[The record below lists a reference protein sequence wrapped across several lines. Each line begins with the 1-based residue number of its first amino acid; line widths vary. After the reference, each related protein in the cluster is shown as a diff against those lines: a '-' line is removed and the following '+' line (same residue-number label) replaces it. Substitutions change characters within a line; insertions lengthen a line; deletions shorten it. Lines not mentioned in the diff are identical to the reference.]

1 MKSSATSA
9 LTADDEPK
17 TRASKLHTA
26 NAAGIYEDAEQIH
39 LTLGGGNICHFLIAN
54 TDRGWV
60 PGFKFFTRTPRNIN
74 EHLPKATDP
83 TYHDR
88 HGAVEY
94 CVDCADKFFAEHPGP
109 RQTIAAWWAKETGE
123 IVSSPAENPAMQA
136 GPSFKVTVPKAVF
149 VPEAEVDAA
158 MKNFNLAAPI
168 PPRPHFAEIPL
179 DQIEANPDN
188 PRKERPEADVA
199 ELANSIKANGLL
211 QPVAVRDMGEGRE
224 GKPDTKRYRL
234 IFGEGRWLAHQ
245 RLNLATIEA
254 KVFTGVDAPTALAFA
269 LVENLQRRDMNAI
282 DEAEGF
288 AELSRM
294 SWTPARMAEQTGKSE
309 RTIFRALSLMKLP
322 ESVRVLVRTGE
333 LSARR
338 AFALVPWVAA
348 PWRPAGS
355 EGGDFTPRPRVC
367 AVIADV
373 ACKSAADISSDDLAE
388 GVPDKAVGALL
399 AERLI
404 AEIPAKYFGRVSEGR
419 DEFRSGGRL
428 YTFDLE
434 GWKALK
440 KSIDGADR
448 EAAARSAD
456 KAKTK
461 VANQVNVTVAELKK
475 GKANVVELSGTDEIY
490 IDYLPKDA
498 CAPGIAENEAE
509 VMVCLKPELL
519 RQLKEAESAA
529 LAEDRKEKI
538 LDADQRAQAKLKKL
552 KRITGREMAF
562 VLESTQYSCSASLDT
577 AEAWKAAGLKFPRNA
592 DKLGLRQMLE
602 ALDPVDQFRLFIH
615 SMLCEA
621 HLGDSDLVELLCWI
635 LEVPTLGFIG
645 QDQKAREALL
655 SQLSADLWPAA
666 APSPFEEPVEKPTAK
681 KAPKAKKPAKK
692 SRR

>member
-1 MKSSATSA
+1 MKSSATTA
-9 LTADDEPK
+9 LIADDEPK
-17 TRASKLHTA
+17 PRASKLHTA
-26 NAAGIYEDAEQIH
+26 NAAGIFEDAEQIFVS
-39 LTLGGGNICHFLIAN
+39 LGAGNICHFLVAN
-54 TDRGWV
+54 SELGWV
-60 PGFKFFTRTPRNIN
+60 PGFKLFTRQPRNLN
-74 EHLPKATDP
+74 EHLPKATD
-83 TYHDR
+83 
-88 HGAVEY
+88 GAYQTRRGALEY

-109 RQTIAAWWAKETGE
+109 RQAIATWWAKESD
-123 IVSSPAENPAMQA
+123 VSTVPAFLDKLIEDTAKNVRPKATDGVLPVASPAIIMPA
-136 GPSFKVTVPKAVF
+136 G
-149 VPEAEVDAA
+149 
-158 MKNFNLAAPI
+158 L

-188 PRKERPEADVA
+188 PRKDRPEADVV

-211 QPVAVRDMGEGRE
+211 QPVAVRDMGEGRQ

-245 RLNLATIEA
+245 HLNMATIEA

-294 SWTPARMAEQTGKSE
+294 SWTPERMAEQTGKSE
-309 RTIFRALSLMKLP
+309 RTIYRALSLMKLP
-322 ESVRVLVRTGE
+322 ESVRLLVRSGE

-338 AFALVPWVAA
+338 AFALVRWVAA
-348 PWRPAGS
+348 APTVAAD
-355 EGGDFTPRPRVC
+355 EFVARPRVC

-373 ACKSAADISSDDLAE
+373 ASKSAADISSDELAA

-399 AERLI
+399 SERLI
-404 AEIPAKYFGRVSEGR
+404 AEVPAKYWGRVREGR
-419 DEFRSGGRL
+419 HEFRSAGRL
-428 YTFDLE
+428 YTFALD

-440 KSIDGADR
+440 KTIDTADR

-461 VANQVNVTVAELKK
+461 VANQVSVTVAELKK
-475 GKANVVELSGTDEIY
+475 GKANVVELSGLDEIY

-498 CAPGIAENEAE
+498 CAPGIADDQSE
-509 VMVCLKPELL
+509 VIVCLKPDLL
-519 RQLKEAESAA
+519 RLLKEAEAKA
-529 LAEDRKEKI
+529 LEQDREDRIME
-538 LDADQRAQAKLKKL
+538 ADERAQAKLKKL
-552 KRITGREMAF
+552 KRVTGREMAF

-592 DKLGLRQMLE
+592 DKIGLRQMLE

-645 QDQKAREALL
+645 QDQKARETLL

-666 APSPFEEPVEKPTAK
+666 TPTPFEEPVEKPSAK
-681 KAPKAKKPAKK
+681 KATKAKKPAKK